1 MATRSSI
8 PAPVHRPNAASKSN
22 AVTKTITRPKANTAV
37 KSSGAVKS
45 SRASPTAN
53 GAHATNGT
61 HATNG
66 IASSSASASNAD
78 TQSAIDIMSTFK
90 LMELKQI
97 TLPTVC
103 QYLSTTYDF
112 NITADELAEQA
123 FQLPAGDFSFGSV
136 KASRPS
142 SKKEID
148 EENGCQFILKRSVE
162 RPNRPCGLK
171 CNANSYFCKACVK
184 KKSFGDIVREVSV
197 LLSVPMEELM
207 AGLNYDIPMSS
218 PMMGGRGKPPGGP
231 PGSRGPGPAQRGAHN
246 GPLSRGGPAPRGASS
261 VRGPPGPPQRGG
273 PQRAPPLSSPA
284 QSQPQPSPYRQT
296 TRNTPQ
302 PPPPAQEPEEEALS
316 LTEFEGLENI
326 LLESTH
332 GIVVYNADDGVT
344 IAFGTYNAE
353 EDKIYPLDE
362 NGQKMAESWGFDIGD
377 YHDYNLGDRAG
388 VEQID
393 QTEQTEQTEQPDAG
407 EEQTEE
413 KAE

>member
-8 PAPVHRPNAASKSN
+8 PAPVHRPNAAAKSN

-45 SRASPTAN
+45 SRASP
-53 GAHATNGT
+53 ATNGA

-66 IASSSASASNAD
+66 IASSSASTSNAD
-78 TQSAIDIMSTFK
+78 MQTAIEVMSTYK
-90 LMELKQI
+90 LMELKQV

-123 FQLPAGDFSFGSV
+123 FRLPAGDFSFGSV

-184 KKSFGDIVREVSV
+184 KKSFGEIVREVSV

-218 PMMGGRGKPPGGP
+218 PMMGGRGKPPGG
-231 PGSRGPGPAQRGAHN
+231 SRGPGPAQRGPHN
-246 GPLSRGGPAPRGASS
+246 GPPSRGASS
-261 VRGPPGPPQRGG
+261 VRGPPGPPQRGTTHNG
-273 PQRAPPLSSPA
+273 PLRAPPLSSPA

-393 QTEQTEQTEQPDAG
+393 QTEQTEA
-407 EEQTEE
+407 EQTEVVEEE
-413 KAE
+413 KTE